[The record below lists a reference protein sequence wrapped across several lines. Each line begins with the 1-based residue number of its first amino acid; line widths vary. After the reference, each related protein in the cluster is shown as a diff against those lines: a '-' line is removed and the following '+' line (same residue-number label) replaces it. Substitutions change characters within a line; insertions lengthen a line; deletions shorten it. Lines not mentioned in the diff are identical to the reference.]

1 MAPIPRILTNPLSI
15 ITGAL
20 FGAISGPDST
30 FPSNGTNAT
39 IWGSDYKGSASFQNL
54 TLIASTAP
62 SNASTPIPSSSSLVY
77 FTNQPDTYLGCDNK
91 TFTSWDNIVLM
102 NPLQFGDVFSSNT
115 TCGDL
120 DDLAPSLPFFGMT
133 FDPTSSLTVSNL
145 TDPISPLSVE
155 TPISPYDLV
164 HIVWSLSDPPNK
176 PEPTKPTPT
185 LTTST
190 TLNLTTTT
198 TKTTKSPSPKP
209 TKTSRPAPPPSP
221 KPTKP
226 AGKKFSGRGTWYSDT
241 TGQCEHRYSQ
251 SDMIVAVNEAQMGN
265 GKNLCG
271 RKLLVTAKGSSAS
284 VVVTVVDMCP
294 SKYCNFGDLDLSQ
307 GAFKKFAGLGK
318 GVLELSWTF
327 TLAAVAESAQYLLDL
342 VQHGQRVRKQYI
354 VAVEDNLRKAWAWSP
369 TARQGLVKYLRSRH
383 WHVIECPTEAVVEI
397 GRVCRP
403 NDSVVSGDSD
413 LLMYEE
419 ANEHWRPWLQGR
431 FLQYLIDDMLD
442 VLDFCQAQ
450 LTTHGIVLVNDY
462 NMNIYGLGIASNL
475 GIAKSLQESH
485 VHSLIQEY
493 LRSDGVIIKN
503 ADPTMFDA
511 PINVFAKCQ
520 LILALKDNV
529 PEDNVLEEDLPKE
542 SLPKRDLSKEGFPK
556 EDAPS

>member
-30 FPSNGTNAT
+30 LPSNGTNAT

-54 TLIASTAP
+54 TLVASAAPSSAST
-62 SNASTPIPSSSSLVY
+62 SIPSSSSLVY

-91 TFTSWDNIVLM
+91 TFTSWDNVVLM
-102 NPLQFGDVFSSNT
+102 NPLQYGDISSSNT
-115 TCGDL
+115 TCGEWVLIQNRENTYQKSMAKVVGRCNECAYGSVSLSIPSL
-120 DDLAPSLPFFGMT
+120 DDLAPSLPFFDMT

-145 TDPISPLSVE
+145 TDPINPLSVE

-164 HIVWSLSDPPNK
+164 HIVWGLSDPPNK

-190 TLNLTTTT
+190 TLKPTTTTTTT
-198 TKTTKSPSPKP
+198 TKTTESPSPKP

-307 GAFKKFAGLGK
+307 GAFKKFASLGK
-318 GVLELSWTF
+318 GVLDLSWTF
-327 TLAAVAESAQYLLDL
+327 V
-342 VQHGQRVRKQYI
+342 
-354 VAVEDNLRKAWAWSP
+354 
-369 TARQGLVKYLRSRH
+369 
-383 WHVIECPTEAVVEI
+383 
-397 GRVCRP
+397 
-403 NDSVVSGDSD
+403 
-413 LLMYEE
+413 
-419 ANEHWRPWLQGR
+419 
-431 FLQYLIDDMLD
+431 
-442 VLDFCQAQ
+442 
-450 LTTHGIVLVNDY
+450 
-462 NMNIYGLGIASNL
+462 
-475 GIAKSLQESH
+475 
-485 VHSLIQEY
+485 
-493 LRSDGVIIKN
+493 
-503 ADPTMFDA
+503 
-511 PINVFAKCQ
+511 
-520 LILALKDNV
+520 
-529 PEDNVLEEDLPKE
+529 
-542 SLPKRDLSKEGFPK
+542 
-556 EDAPS
+556 